1 MATEVQRPTEVRT
14 GGGNGFLYF
23 IVGALLVAVAV
34 LGVLYFNGNV
44 GASREDVAIERSADA
59 IGDAARDIGDA
70 AKKIPNPAPAPA
82 PDPNTPV
89 VPPT

>member
-1 MATEVQRPTEVRT
+1 MATEVQRS

-34 LGVLYFNGNV
+34 LGVLYYNGSL
-44 GASREDVAIERSADA
+44 GQSREDVAIERSADA

-82 PDPNTPV
+82 PDPNAPV
-89 VPPT
+89 IPPN